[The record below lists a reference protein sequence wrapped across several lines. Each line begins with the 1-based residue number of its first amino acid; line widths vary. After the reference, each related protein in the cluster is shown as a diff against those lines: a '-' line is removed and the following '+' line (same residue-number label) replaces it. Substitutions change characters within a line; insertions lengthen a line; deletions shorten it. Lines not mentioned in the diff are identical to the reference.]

1 MAASVRATTRWI
13 VTIVL
18 AVLASL
24 LALVAI
30 VARYARS
37 EVLDT
42 DRYVA
47 TVGPLASDPA
57 VQEVVTARVSD
68 RIIGRLDVEELTTDA
83 LDALVDAGA
92 PDIVTGLAAPISD
105 QVEAFVGAEVRR
117 FVASD
122 AFAELWTGLHRV
134 AHEQLDALLTGDDEG
149 AVQVEDGAVVLDLS
163 TVVAAVKDRLT
174 DRGFTPAERI
184 PDDVDAEL
192 TIVESTRLERAQRGV
207 QLLDRTATWLPWL
220 LLGVGALAVLIA
232 PERSRGLLVVAG
244 GITLAMVLV
253 AAALAL
259 ARNWYV
265 DNGTGDDVARDAALS
280 IARTILAPL
289 RTLLR
294 AVLVLGAAVTLAA
307 FLAGP
312 SRAATGVRRSAAHA
326 VGALRARAG
335 GQRRPSAVEAWV
347 GRNKAALRVTVV
359 VTAALVCALW
369 TYPSGAVVVAIV
381 LAVLAGFVVI
391 ELLAADQAA
400 VPSPAGGD
408 DIPAPPT

>member
-1 MAASVRATTRWI
+1 
-13 VTIVL
+13 
-18 AVLASL
+18 
-24 LALVAI
+24 
-30 VARYARS
+30 
-37 EVLDT
+37 
-42 DRYVA
+42 
-47 TVGPLASDPA
+47 
-57 VQEVVTARVSD
+57 
-68 RIIGRLDVEELTTDA
+68 
-83 LDALVDAGA
+83 
-92 PDIVTGLAAPISD
+92 
-105 QVEAFVGAEVRR
+105 
-117 FVASD
+117 
-122 AFAELWTGLHRV
+122 
-134 AHEQLDALLTGDDEG
+134 
-149 AVQVEDGAVVLDLS
+149 
-163 TVVAAVKDRLT
+163 
-174 DRGFTPAERI
+174 PAERI

-326 VGALRARAG
+326 VGALRARGGMGGPEQGGAASHRGRHGGTGLRALDLSERRRRRRHRARRARRLRRHRAAG
-335 GQRRPSAVEAWV
+335 RGPGRRP
-347 GRNKAALRVTVV
+347 VTRR
-359 VTAALVCALW
+359 
-369 TYPSGAVVVAIV
+369 G
-381 LAVLAGFVVI
+381 
-391 ELLAADQAA
+391 
-400 VPSPAGGD
+400 
-408 DIPAPPT
+408 